1 MRLKEIV
8 IFENVNFVAA
18 TLLTL
23 FCLTNEFVGTGW
35 MWIFESAVQD
45 LKSSPDAQAGIIK
58 VLSSLDS

>member
-23 FCLTNEFVGTGW
+23 FCLTNEFVGTG
-35 MWIFESAVQD
+35 
-45 LKSSPDAQAGIIK
+45 
-58 VLSSLDS
+58 